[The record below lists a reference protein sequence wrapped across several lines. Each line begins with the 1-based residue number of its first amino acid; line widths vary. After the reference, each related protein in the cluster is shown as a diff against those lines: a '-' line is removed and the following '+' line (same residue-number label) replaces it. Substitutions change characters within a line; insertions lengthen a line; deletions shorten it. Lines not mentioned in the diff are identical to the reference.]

1 MFDALNS
8 LFEFSRTHCIAI
20 CAFLVPANLLST
32 SLTLGLV
39 LLRRPSVQIQRAVGL
54 ASSFALIMVLHVLTW
69 LVIGVVMP
77 PTYILF
83 WLATTC
89 LLINIWAIAHPGS
102 LNRILEMIL
111 AWFKLRQPNELQ
123 QPE

>member
-89 LLINIWAIAHPGS
+89 LFTNIWAIAHPAS
-102 LNRILEMIL
+102 LNHILDALL
-111 AWFKLRQPNELQ
+111 AWLKLRPAELH

>member
-39 LLRRPSVQIQRAVGL
+39 LLRRPSVQIQRAVSL

-83 WLATTC
+83 WLASTC

-102 LNRILEMIL
+102 LNRILEMLL

>member
-1 MFDALNS
+1 MLDALNS

-39 LLRRPSVQIQRAVGL
+39 VLRRPTVQIQRAVSL
-54 ASSFALIMVLHVLTW
+54 ANCFALVMVLHVLTW
-69 LVIGVVMP
+69 LIVGVVMP

-89 LLINIWAIAHPGS
+89 LVINIWAIAQPAS
-102 LNRILEMIL
+102 LNRVLNML
-111 AWFKLRQPNELQ
+111 FVWLRLRHPELH

>member
-1 MFDALNS
+1 MLDALTS

-32 SLTLGLV
+32 LLTLRLV
-39 LLRRPSVQIQRAVGL
+39 VLRRPTVQIQRAVSL
-54 ASSFALIMVLHVLTW
+54 ASCFALVMVLHVLTW

-83 WLATTC
+83 WLASTC
-89 LLINIWAIAHPGS
+89 LLINVWAIAHPAS
-102 LNRILEMIL
+102 LNRILEVLL
-111 AWFKLRQPNELQ
+111 AWLKLRQPELH